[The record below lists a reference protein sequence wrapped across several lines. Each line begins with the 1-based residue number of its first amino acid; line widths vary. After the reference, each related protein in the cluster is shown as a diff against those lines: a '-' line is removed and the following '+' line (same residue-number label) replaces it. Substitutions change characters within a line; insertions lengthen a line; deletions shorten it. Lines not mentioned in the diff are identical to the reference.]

1 MTDRD
6 DGPEP
11 EAAPPELTRR
21 HVIRQVGAFGVAGAI
36 AWTAP
41 SVRSVRL
48 DQAGTPGSPSP
59 VTTAGSTVPVGTS
72 VPTGGGDQPVA
83 PEGGP
88 TVGGQL
94 PVTGTDAAQL
104 ALFGGGAVVLGR
116 MLTQATK
123 DPDRPRNA
131 LATD

>member
-6 DGPEP
+6 DDPTPED
-11 EAAPPELTRR
+11 ASAGLTRR
-21 HVIRQVGAFGVAGAI
+21 RLFRQVGAFGLAGAI
-36 AWTAP
+36 AWSAP
-41 SVRSVRL
+41 SIRSVRL

-59 VTTAGSTVPVGTS
+59 VTAGSTVPVGTS

-83 PEGGP
+83 PAGGP
-88 TVGGQL
+88 TSGGRL
-94 PVTGTDAAQL
+94 PVTGTEAAQL

-123 DPDRPRNA
+123 DPDGPRNA

>member
-1 MTDRD
+1 M
-6 DGPEP
+6 
-11 EAAPPELTRR
+11 
-21 HVIRQVGAFGVAGAI
+21 GAFGVAGAI

-72 VPTGGGDQPVA
+72 VPTGGGGDQPVA
-83 PEGGP
+83 PAGGP
-88 TVGGQL
+88 TGGGRL

-123 DPDRPRNA
+123 DPDGPRNA